1 MNKCFGLCR
10 VSSENQSNN
19 TSLKHQQESIKR
31 YTEYHQLELVDVISE
46 VYTGM
51 TSNRDSINQ
60 INIPNIG
67 TVKLI
72 PGTTV
77 AMISTIDF

>member
-1 MNKCFGLCR
+1 MRYEEINEMNKCFGLCR

-60 INIPNIG
+60 IKDLVDKKCVIR
-67 TVKLI
+67 
-72 PGTTV
+72 
-77 AMISTIDF
+77 